1 MGIRSGQGNHT
12 STQRGSRSLSEWKV
26 SLGRGLRA
34 GEAMNIGDLVYWH
47 DKKSLLGIV
56 IEVTKA
62 VAEWDVQGVRVQW
75 ANGVESNHSST
86 WIKLVKTS

>member
-12 STQRGSRSLSEWKV
+12 NTQRGSRSLSEWKV

-34 GEAMNIGDLVYWH
+34 GEVMKVGDLVYWH

-56 IEVTKA
+56 IEVTKPIDT
-62 VAEWDVQGVRVQW
+62 WDVQGVRVQW

-86 WIKLVKTS
+86 WIGLIETS